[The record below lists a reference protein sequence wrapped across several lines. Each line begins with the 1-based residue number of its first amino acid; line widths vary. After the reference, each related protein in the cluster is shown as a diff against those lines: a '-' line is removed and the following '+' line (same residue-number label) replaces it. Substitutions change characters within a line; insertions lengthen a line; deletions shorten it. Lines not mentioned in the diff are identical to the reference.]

1 MAFGLVLAGVIVS
14 ANLLVVAAIALTL
27 VAVIVALRLPWRPML
42 LLALYPGIFGAIYAF
57 AAATDPLSAML
68 IILKAVTAAL
78 VAVLLMFT
86 TPYPQVFAPVQRV
99 LPAVIG
105 DALLMTY
112 RSLFLLLEKFGHT
125 LTAVRLRAG
134 FVGVNPIRSAAT
146 ITRSLGGV
154 LLYSI
159 DLSQRT
165 HDVMYLRGYDGRLAV
180 TPQPSESAALDAGV
194 VVASALL
201 CAARG
206 RLEDLVARTQP
217 LCLDTAA
224 RGSRGPCGRHD
235 LARLQKGSGM
245 TKPTGPQA
253 HSHPHPAP
261 TAGEVVRVSCVRHR
275 YEDGTEVALCGLDVV
290 ARQGQRIAVL
300 GPNGSGKTTLL
311 FHLLGLLR
319 SEEGIVEVF
328 GVDPARRWKD
338 VRKRIGVV
346 LQNVDEQILAP
357 SVLDDVAFSPRQY
370 GVPEPEVRERVSAV
384 LRRLGIEHL
393 SARVPHNL
401 SGGEKRKVALAGALV
416 MDPELLVLDEPFEGL
431 DPESRTE
438 LIALIGAHSEQG
450 GTVIMSTH
458 DIDTVP
464 EFADYCYVL
473 ASGGAIV
480 LEGTPAEVFAHPDVL
495 AGGNIRPPLLAEM
508 FARLRELDAG
518 APEPELTVESAARAL
533 AEWKCGR
540 T

>member
-1 MAFGLVLAGVIVS
+1 MSSPL
-14 ANLLVVAAIALTL
+14 
-27 VAVIVALRLPWRPML
+27 
-42 LLALYPGIFGAIYAF
+42 GAHDHTHAH
-57 AAATDPLSAML
+57 
-68 IILKAVTAAL
+68 
-78 VAVLLMFT
+78 
-86 TPYPQVFAPVQRV
+86 
-99 LPAVIG
+99 PAV
-105 DALLMTY
+105 
-112 RSLFLLLEKFGHT
+112 
-125 LTAVRLRAG
+125 
-134 FVGVNPIRSAAT
+134 
-146 ITRSLGGV
+146 
-154 LLYSI
+154 
-159 DLSQRT
+159 
-165 HDVMYLRGYDGRLAV
+165 
-180 TPQPSESAALDAGV
+180 
-194 VVASALL
+194 
-201 CAARG
+201 
-206 RLEDLVARTQP
+206 
-217 LCLDTAA
+217 
-224 RGSRGPCGRHD
+224 
-235 LARLQKGSGM
+235 
-245 TKPTGPQA
+245 
-253 HSHPHPAP
+253 AP
-261 TAGEVVRVSCVRHR
+261 DEVVRVSCVRHR

-290 ARQGQRIAVL
+290 AGKGQRVAVL

-370 GVPEPEVRERVSAV
+370 GMPEPEVRERVSAV
-384 LRRLGIEHL
+384 LARLGIEHL

-431 DPESRTE
+431 DPASRTE
-438 LIALIGAHSEQG
+438 LIALICEHARDG

-508 FARLRELDAG
+508 FARLRVLDPG
-518 APEPELTVESAARAL
+518 APEPELTVDAAAQAL
-533 AEWKCGR
+533 ADWKCGR
-540 T
+540 L